1 MIGHVLK
8 LVLVALIGAALIYVS
23 RFWGFALWG
32 LEGLFGIQELRP
44 QGDLLARWL
53 RGTDF
58 RPFDLIIWVVA
69 GFLILTW
76 VQKLFDWLSAA
87 TSPEEESKE

>member
-1 MIGHVLK
+1 MIRHIGKLAIVL
-8 LVLVALIGAALIYVS
+8 LIGAALIYVS
-23 RFWGFALWG
+23 RFWAFSLWG
-32 LEGLFGIQELRP
+32 RDGLFGVSELRP
-44 QGDLLARWL
+44 QGNLMAQWL

-76 VQKLFDWLSAA
+76 TQKLFDKIFPA
-87 TSPEEESKE
+87 TPPKEDAE